1 MLRAGAQEQQTK
13 ASGWGKKPVWGDTF
27 DFDISNEKELSI
39 QVMDK
44 EAMGK
49 DKPIGKTTVSIM
61 QWIAKGTFDGELEI
75 QDSKG
80 KPAGSVQL
88 SVKFT
93 KPGAGM
99 ARHHLQATTW
109 PNERWM
115 RRRKNA
121 PLTRPPAI
129 PTVSLLTKRSK
140 RLLMGLITITT
151 LLVRQ
156 SWGMCWL
163 ISVNK

>member
-1 MLRAGAQEQQTK
+1 MLRVGAQEQQTK
-13 ASGWGKKPVWGDTF
+13 VAQGGGKKPVWGDTF

-99 ARHHLQATTW
+99 APPPPPGPPRGPMKGGMGKEEAQMRHL
-109 PNERWM
+109 
-115 RRRKNA
+115 
-121 PLTRPPAI
+121 LTRLPAI
-129 PTVSLLTKRSK
+129 QTVSLLTKRSK
-140 RLLMGLITITT
+140 RLLMRLISTIIT

-156 SWGMCWL
+156 S
-163 ISVNK
+163 